1 LGIWGWAN
9 NLYVETNL
17 PQATRDPHSVF
28 MIWPGGNQKYYRASY
43 LSDLR
48 EHRPAVFVDAVGP
61 ESFHFTHRIESGHE
75 IFPELDSYIKEYY
88 TLVADLMGSRIYARN
103 DLSTLPELTPSR
115 LNILINQGSQAFAL
129 AYGASRS
136 WLIESTAPLGMSIM
150 IVNSHPTLFAHAPA
164 ALEFTLDASMRTITG
179 EFGLLDGSWN
189 QRNATKG
196 QTAGIVFIAEQIAE
210 NGHITELW
218 RQILSPAQILADR
231 DLKYF
236 SFKLA
241 EPVNGR
247 LRLKSAA
254 AHPPDNSFGYS
265 YWGNLI
271 AKP

>member
-1 LGIWGWAN
+1 
-9 NLYVETNL
+9 
-17 PQATRDPHSVF
+17 
-28 MIWPGGNQKYYRASY
+28 
-43 LSDLR
+43 
-48 EHRPAVFVDAVGP
+48 
-61 ESFHFTHRIESGHE
+61 
-75 IFPELDSYIKEYY
+75 
-88 TLVADLMGSRIYARN
+88 
-103 DLSTLPELTPSR
+103 
-115 LNILINQGSQAFAL
+115 
-129 AYGASRS
+129 
-136 WLIESTAPLGMSIM
+136 
-150 IVNSHPTLFAHAPA
+150 
-164 ALEFTLDASMRTITG
+164 MRTITG

>member
-1 LGIWGWAN
+1 M
-9 NLYVETNL
+9 L
-17 PQATRDPHSVF
+17 PVVVTAVLLLL
-28 MIWPGGNQKYYRASY
+28 
-43 LSDLR
+43 LSTAL
-48 EHRPAVFVDAVGP
+48 PPTV
-61 ESFHFTHRIESGHE
+61 
-75 IFPELDSYIKEYY
+75 
-88 TLVADLMGSRIYARN
+88 
-103 DLSTLPELTPSR
+103 STLPAVTPSR
-115 LNILINQGSQAFAL
+115 LNILINQGRQAFAL
-129 AYGASRS
+129 AYGASSGR
-136 WLIESTAPLGMSIM
+136 LIAISAPLAMSIV
-150 IVNSHPTLFAHAPA
+150 IVNSHPVLFAHAPA

-196 QTAGIVFIAEQIAE
+196 QTAGIVFIAEQVAA
-210 NGHITELW
+210 NGQVTELW

-247 LRLKSAA
+247 LRLRSAA